1 MECDLGQS
9 SQKPPA
15 EGRQGCSSSSS
26 EQMLQRLGFLLHLCA
41 QSGTLSRGLRL
52 HAALVKRG
60 IDSDVFLS
68 NHLINLYARCGR
80 ISVARQVFEVMRERN
95 LVSWSLI
102 ISGCDKAG
110 QSSAALELFS
120 KMPFL
125 PNEYVYAG
133 AISACGHL
141 SALREGQQVHACS
154 LKTGHAGI
162 TFVCNSLISL
172 YMKCGRSDDAV
183 VIFTGMPAPTLVS
196 FNAMIAG
203 FADDLQFQRS
213 LDLFRIMNQR
223 GLRGDQFSLVPVF
236 GALAAAGDVQ
246 AAAGASL
253 HCMALKLGLDRTA
266 FVGNAMLAM
275 YSRSG
280 SIREAERVFQLI
292 EDKDTVSC
300 NTFMAACS
308 RCGDHAKA
316 LYVIRSMLEGHGPE
330 PDGFTLAGALAA
342 SAGLASVRH
351 GGEIH
356 GRLLRSGAPIDAAVC
371 NALMNMYA
379 KCGRIGCAESLFL
392 LFPERNLISWNTMIA
407 GLGSHGRGSRAL
419 QLFEEMQAAGVPP
432 DSCSFSGLLAACSH
446 SGKVEEALAL
456 FDSMEEQFG
465 VIPGPEHLSSMVDLL
480 GRAGRLK
487 EAEDYLKAS
496 SFSKDHVAW
505 GSLLASCRLHGELA
519 VGRRVAE
526 RLLELRPPSSSP
538 YVLLSSLYAVAGR
551 WREAAGVRRL
561 LKGSG
566 LRKEPGHSLIQV
578 DGVVERF
585 TVGDLSHSRIEEIRA
600 TLGHLNQAARKLYSI
615 TLV

>member
-1 MECDLGQS
+1 MDGDRHSLS
-9 SQKPPA
+9 SGGWNVIF
-15 EGRQGCSSSSS
+15 GRTRRSRRRTARGCSSSS
-26 EQMLQRLGFLLHLCA
+26 EYMLQRLGFLLHLCA
-41 QSGTLSRGLRL
+41 KSGALSRGLCL
-52 HAALVKRG
+52 HGALIKRG
-60 IDSDVFLS
+60 LDSDVFLS

-95 LVSWSLI
+95 LISWSLI

-110 QSSAALELFS
+110 QASAALEIFS
-120 KMPFL
+120 NMPFL

-133 AISACGHL
+133 AISACAHL
-141 SALREGQQVHACS
+141 SALWEGRQVHAFS
-154 LKTGHAGI
+154 FKTGHAAI
-162 TFVCNSLISL
+162 SFVCNSLISL
-172 YMKCGRSDDAV
+172 YMKCGRSDDAL
-183 VIFTGMPAPTLVS
+183 VIFSGMPAPNLVS

-213 LDLFRIMNQR
+213 LDLFKVMNQR
-223 GLRGDQFSLVPVF
+223 GLRADQFSLVGVL
-236 GALAAAGDVQ
+236 GALAGAGDLQ
-246 AAAGASL
+246 SAGGTSL
-253 HCMALKLGLDRTA
+253 HCMALKLGLDRSA
-266 FVGNAMLAM
+266 FAGNAVLAM

-292 EDKDTVSC
+292 EDKDAVSC

-316 LYVIRSMLEGHGPE
+316 LFVFRAMAEGHGAE
-330 PDGFTLAGALAA
+330 PDSFTLAGALGA
-342 SAGLASVRH
+342 SAGLASAHH

-356 GRLLRSGAPIDAAVC
+356 CHLLRSGAPMDAAVC

-379 KCGRIGCAESLFL
+379 KCGRIGCAESLFRL
-392 LFPERNLISWNTMIA
+392 LPERNLISWNTMIA
-407 GLGSHGRGSRAL
+407 GLGSHGRGSQAL

-446 SGKVEEALAL
+446 SGMVEEGLAL
-456 FDSMEEQFG
+456 FDSMEEEHG
-465 VIPGPEHLSSMVDLL
+465 ITPGPEHLSSMVDLL

-496 SFSKDHVAW
+496 SFSEDHVAW

-551 WREAAGVRRL
+551 WGRPPA
-561 LKGSG
+561 
-566 LRKEPGHSLIQV
+566 
-578 DGVVERF
+578 
-585 TVGDLSHSRIEEIRA
+585 
-600 TLGHLNQAARKLYSI
+600 
-615 TLV
+615 